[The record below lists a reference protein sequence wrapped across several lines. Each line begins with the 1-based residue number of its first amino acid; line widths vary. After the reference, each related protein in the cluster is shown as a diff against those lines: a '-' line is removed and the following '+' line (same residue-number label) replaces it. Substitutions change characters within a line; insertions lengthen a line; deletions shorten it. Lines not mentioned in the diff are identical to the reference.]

1 MTDFFAQ
8 SLQAFQERMRTP
20 WIGSILIAFLL
31 WNWQPLLFLF
41 ASDTA
46 LLTRFTYFKIHTGW
60 CSLFFGPIA
69 TGLVFA
75 ALKPWISLFMDWLGA
90 WAIHRSRLR
99 ADRLAEDRRSK
110 RLDIREKLAE
120 KTDEIENEI
129 EERRSKRLDLQAESL
144 KKKAEIE
151 NEIVNHAIERRKKID
166 AAQLDEDEK
175 EQLQQELRALQ
186 PTPEK
191 EDVDPI
197 DEDLLRTAIFHQLSY
212 TDKEILRT
220 LAQLDDGIG
229 IVTLFNNDPGYSS
242 LEIIDPQSRDVMCD
256 LVFNPKSDLASLE
269 QHKLVKIRHRNV
281 YKITEFGRKV
291 ASLSEAE

>member
-31 WNWQPLLFLF
+31 WNWQPLLFLV

-46 LLTRFTYFKIHTGW
+46 LLTRFTYFEIHTGW
-60 CSLFFGPIA
+60 CSLFFGPVIA
-69 TGLVFA
+69 GFLFA
-75 ALKPWISLFMDWLGA
+75 AAKPWISLGMDWLGA

-99 ADRLAEDRRSK
+99 ADRLAEDRSF
-110 RLDIREKLAE
+110 
-120 KTDEIENEI
+120 
-129 EERRSKRLDLQAESL
+129 KRLDLQAALL

-151 NEIVNHAIERRKKID
+151 NEIVDHAIERKTKIEG
-166 AAQLDEDEK
+166 AQLNEDEK
-175 EQLQQELRALQ
+175 EQVQQDLDALQ

-197 DEDLLRTAIFHQLSY
+197 DEDLLGTAIFHQLSD
-212 TDKEILRT
+212 TNKEILRA
-220 LAQLDDGIG
+220 LAQLDDGFG
-229 IVTLFNNDPGYSS
+229 IVTLFNDDFGFTR
-242 LEIIDPQSRDVMCD
+242 LQIIDPKSQRAICHLTSETAMTKRELTS
-256 LVFNPKSDLASLE
+256 LVL
-269 QHKLVKIRHRNV
+269 HKLVMFHDPNL
-281 YKITEFGRKV
+281 YKITDLGRKV

>member
-1 MTDFFAQ
+1 
-8 SLQAFQERMRTP
+8 MRTP

-31 WNWQPLLFLF
+31 WNWQPLLFLV

-46 LLTRFTYFKIHTGW
+46 LVTRFTYFGIHTDW
-60 CSLFFGPIA
+60 RSLLACPIA
-69 TGLVFA
+69 TGFVFA
-75 ALKPWISLFMDWLGA
+75 ALKPWISLGMDWLGA
-90 WAIHRSRLR
+90 WAIHQSRLR

-151 NEIVNHAIERRKKID
+151 NEIVNHAIERKTKIEG
-166 AAQLDEDEK
+166 AQLNEDEK

-186 PTPEK
+186 PTPEE

-197 DEDLLRTAIFHQLSY
+197 DENLIRTAIFHQLSH
-212 TDKEILRT
+212 TDKEVLRA
-220 LAQLDDGIG
+220 LAQLDDGFG
-229 IVTLFNNDPGYSS
+229 IVTLFNDDFGFTH
-242 LEIIDPQSRDVMCD
+242 LQIIDP
-256 LVFNPKSDLASLE
+256 KSDDVICSLTLKPLTSHRYLASLE
-269 QHKLVKIRHRNV
+269 QHRLVTIRDPNL
-281 YKITEFGRKV
+281 YKITDLGRKV
-291 ASLSEAE
+291 ASLSEDE